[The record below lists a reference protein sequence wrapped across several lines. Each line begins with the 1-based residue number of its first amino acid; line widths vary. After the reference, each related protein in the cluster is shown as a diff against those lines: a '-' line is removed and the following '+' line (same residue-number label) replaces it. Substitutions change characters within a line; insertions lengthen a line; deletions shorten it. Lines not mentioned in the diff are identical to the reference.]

1 MKKGYL
7 IYNLENDTIIQQSKY
22 TNKVRV
28 LTKKQIIKL
37 AHSAFKKLQAQEK
50 RNLIKNLTM
59 IANDN
64 NIKIS
69 WVVL

>member
-1 MKKGYL
+1 MKQGYL
-7 IYNLENDTIIQQSKY
+7 CYNLENDKIIQQSKY

-28 LTKKQIIKL
+28 LTKKQIRNL
-37 AHSAFKKLQAQEK
+37 ALSAFKKLKAQEK

-59 IANDN
+59 IVNDN
-64 NIKIS
+64 YIKIS